1 MNQIKLE
8 GKKARVCLFS
18 SDVLSKYGER
28 FAFDYGSLRILGDRV
43 PLDYNHDDGE
53 IVGYCENFDVSNEG
67 VYCDAVLLPR
77 EDLPEARVNELLH
90 NLQNGVPYEA
100 SALVDC
106 ETAIIEIVDEGVDTV
121 VNGRDV
127 VGPLNIYKEAII
139 RGVAI
144 CPHGTDKETTFV
156 SFSAKKRRPEPMAKN
171 TKLTA
176 GTDPKE
182 EPDKKDLPSNAD
194 EKLLALIDEFGKE
207 RGVDYYLSGLTLEDA
222 RKEDYEQLKALR
234 DELEGKEV
242 PPPVDPATGDPVKEE
257 EEDEFREEVKKELA
271 SVSRR
276 LNALSA
282 IVRRGDQTG
291 VIDAPPAPGKNAPK
305 SALHLAA
312 AKYSAQGT
320 KRL

>member
-1 MNQIKLE
+1 MNQITLN
-8 GKKARVCLFS
+8 GKTARVCLFA
-18 SDVLSKYGER
+18 SDVLSKFGER
-28 FAFDYGSLRILGDRV
+28 FAFDYATLEYADRV

-53 IVGYCENFDVSNEG
+53 IIGYCENFEATDAG

-77 EDLPEARVNELLH
+77 EDVPNARANEILY
-90 NLQNGVPYEA
+90 NLQSGVPYEA

-106 ETAIIEIVDEGVDTV
+106 ETAAVVEYGEGVEAE
-121 VNGRDV
+121 VNGRTI
-127 VGPLNIYKEAII
+127 VGPVNIYKNAII

-144 CPHGTDKETTFV
+144 CPHGTDKETEFV
-156 SFSAKKRRPEPMAKN
+156 FFKAHKKGPEPMAQK
-171 TKLTA
+171 TKLAANTES
-176 GTDPKE
+176 KE
-182 EPDKKDLPSNAD
+182 EPDKKDLTTKAD

-207 RGVDYYLSGLTLEDA
+207 RGVDYYLSGLTVEDA

-234 DELEGKEV
+234 DELEGGAA
-242 PPPVDPATGDPVKEE
+242 PPPVDPATGDPVEEE

-282 IVRRGDQTG
+282 IVRRGDTTG
-291 VIDAPPAPGKNAPK
+291 VTETPVASDKGDPK

-312 AKYSAQGT
+312 RKYAAAGS
-320 KRL
+320 KKL